1 MTTQTAAE
9 ALALPVETLHGLYRD
24 MWRIRRFE
32 ETALYHSTQGDVYG
46 ALHLYIGEEATAVG
60 VCSVL
65 RRDDYVASTHRG
77 HGHCIAKG
85 AQMDRMMAELFGRAT
100 GSCKG
105 KGGSMHITDFSCGM
119 LGANGIVGASLGLA
133 AGAAL
138 MGQVRQSGQ
147 IAVAFFGDGAAT
159 RGTFHEVLNLSSLWK
174 LPVLFVCEN
183 NGYAQWMSQKENLA
197 AEHVVDMARSYNMP
211 GVAVDGNDVLAVHAA
226 AAAAAARA
234 RAGLGPTLLEC
245 KTYRIYGHSLG
256 DLQVYREKAEV
267 EEWKKRDP
275 ILRLRGAAPRGRAP
289 RRRGEAGD
297 PRRRRGRGEPGG
309 RLRHREPVPRRL
321 RALHRRDRL
330 SPRERG
336 PRSCAR

>member
-9 ALALPVETLHGLYRD
+9 ALGLPVDTLLGLYRD

-32 ETALYHSTQGDVYG
+32 ETALYQSTQGNVYG
-46 ALHLYIGEEATAVG
+46 ALHLYIGEEATAIG
-60 VCSVL
+60 VCAAL
-65 RRDDYVASTHRG
+65 NRDDYVASTHRG
-77 HGHCIAKG
+77 HGHCVAKG
-85 AQMDRMMAELFGRAT
+85 AGMDRMMAELFGRAT

-133 AGAAL
+133 AGAGL
-138 MGQVRQSGQ
+138 MAQVRGSGQV
-147 IAVAFFGDGAAT
+147 AVAFFGDGAAT

-197 AEHVVDMARSYNMP
+197 VERVADMARSYNLP
-211 GVAVDGNDVLAVHAA
+211 GVVVDGNDVLAVHAA
-226 AAAAAARA
+226 ATAAVERA
-234 RAGLGPTLLEC
+234 RGGGGPTLLEC

-275 ILRLRGAAPRGRAP
+275 ILRLEARLR
-289 RRRGEAGD
+289 EAGVLD
-297 PRRRRGRGEPGG
+297 DGQKQAILDAVEA
-309 RLRHREPVPRRL
+309 EVTQ
-321 RALHRRDRL
+321 AVTFATE
-330 SPRERG
+330 SPFPDAAELLTDVT
-336 PRSCAR
+336 A